1 MFCRQSISKFYKSNS
16 ITNNFFFLNFAKK
29 SKKKILKISA
39 LADNSW
45 SDEVQQKRKEEGGRE
60 IQDRKRRALHELL
73 YIKIGKWDYYTGF

>member
-1 MFCRQSISKFYKSNS
+1 M
-16 ITNNFFFLNFAKK
+16 NFAKK

-73 YIKIGKWDYYTGF
+73 YIKIGKWDYYTVMYSASAKGCTQPG